1 PKPSRQ
7 ERSQKSATEY
17 TYPQLPIQ
25 ILATRPGSLLN
36 WQGGSIFN
44 RRRQASCLKEP
55 LAWIFGIF
63 PVADWKRHIPD
74 VHRNRM
80 QPGEKWKADF
90 GFRRN
95 RPFATD
101 ARNLEAVIQRR
112 KSVFPF
118 VGRQSS
124 GRSR

>member
-1 PKPSRQ
+1 VIQWTLSTCRESRPRNNIRNADADADADADAPNA
-7 ERSQKSATEY
+7 E
-17 TYPQLPIQ
+17 
-25 ILATRPGSLLN
+25 N
-36 WQGGSIFN
+36 WNLSFYD
-44 RRRQASCLKEP
+44 RL
-55 LAWIFGIF
+55 
-63 PVADWKRHIPD
+63 RHIPD